1 MNYNWKLLSCLN
13 EIRQVDFICGAIA
26 VRVSWFMNNSSVTKH
41 PVFVGKVNDE
51 ETIWKLLHD
60 RRVYAII
67 TDKTIFCCFATKKIA
82 SILVVPLRESRP
94 EDAEPVCYQPLIRS
108 NSKGTYISPKTLNSN
123 LFDKMTVL
131 RIILIRR

>member
-1 MNYNWKLLSCLN
+1 
-13 EIRQVDFICGAIA
+13 
-26 VRVSWFMNNSSVTKH
+26 MNNSSVTKH
-41 PVFVGKVNDE
+41 PVFVWKVNDE

-67 TDKTIFCCFATKKIA
+67 TDKTIFSRFATKKIA